1 MYHFS
6 FPYGLAVWKDIKT
19 ELIMIAILTDKPSV
33 GKEIGRIIGATK
45 VRNGYV
51 EGNGYMVTW
60 TFGNMLSLAMPKDYG
75 TQKLERDDFP
85 FIPARF
91 GLMIRHTRTEN
102 GWIPDIEAVLQLKV
116 IEKVFQNCD
125 TIIAATDASREG
137 EMAFRYV
144 YQYLNCTQPCS
155 RLWIS
160 SLTDESVRKGLEDM
174 KPDSCYD
181 SLFLSADCR
190 NKADWILGIN
200 ASYAMCKATGL
211 GNNSLGRVQTPVLA
225 AISRRYREREN
236 HISSDSWPVYI
247 TLQKD
252 GILFKMRRTQDLSDR
267 ESAAMFSRT
276 AGWHNRHRLPA
287 SPAA

>member
-1 MYHFS
+1 
-6 FPYGLAVWKDIKT
+6 
-19 ELIMIAILTDKPSV
+19 MIAILTDKPSV

-174 KPDSCYD
+174 
-181 SLFLSADCR
+181 
-190 NKADWILGIN
+190 
-200 ASYAMCKATGL
+200 
-211 GNNSLGRVQTPVLA
+211 
-225 AISRRYREREN
+225 
-236 HISSDSWPVYI
+236 
-247 TLQKD
+247 
-252 GILFKMRRTQDLSDR
+252 
-267 ESAAMFSRT
+267 SRT
-276 AGWHNRHRLPA
+276 AATTACSSPPTAATRRTGFSESTPAMPCARRRDSATIPSDGCRHRCWQP
-287 SPAA
+287 

>member
-1 MYHFS
+1 
-6 FPYGLAVWKDIKT
+6 
-19 ELIMIAILTDKPSV
+19 MIAILTDKPSV

-144 YQYLNCTQPCS
+144 YQYLNCTQQIG
-155 RLWIS
+155 RA
-160 SLTDESVRKGLEDM
+160 
-174 KPDSCYD
+174 SC
-181 SLFLSADCR
+181 
-190 NKADWILGIN
+190 
-200 ASYAMCKATGL
+200 
-211 GNNSLGRVQTPVLA
+211 
-225 AISRRYREREN
+225 RER
-236 HISSDSWPVYI
+236 V
-247 TLQKD
+247 
-252 GILFKMRRTQDLSDR
+252 
-267 ESAAMFSRT
+267 
-276 AGWHNRHRLPA
+276 
-287 SPAA
+287 

>member
-1 MYHFS
+1 
-6 FPYGLAVWKDIKT
+6 
-19 ELIMIAILTDKPSV
+19 MIAILTDKPSV

-45 VRNGYV
+45 IKKRICG
-51 EGNGYMVTW
+51 GNGYMVTW

-125 TIIAATDASREG
+125 TIIAATDASRG

-160 SLTDESVRKGLEDM
+160 SLTDRSVRKGLGGHEAGQ
-174 KPDSCYD
+174 
-181 SLFLSADCR
+181 LLR
-190 NKADWILGIN
+190 
-200 ASYAMCKATGL
+200 
-211 GNNSLGRVQTPVLA
+211 QPVPL
-225 AISRRYREREN
+225 R
-236 HISSDSWPVYI
+236 
-247 TLQKD
+247 
-252 GILFKMRRTQDLSDR
+252 
-267 ESAAMFSRT
+267 
-276 AGWHNRHRLPA
+276 RLPQQGGLDSRNQRQLCHVQGDGTRQQFPRTGA
-287 SPAA
+287 DTGAGSHKQTLPGKGEPYFI